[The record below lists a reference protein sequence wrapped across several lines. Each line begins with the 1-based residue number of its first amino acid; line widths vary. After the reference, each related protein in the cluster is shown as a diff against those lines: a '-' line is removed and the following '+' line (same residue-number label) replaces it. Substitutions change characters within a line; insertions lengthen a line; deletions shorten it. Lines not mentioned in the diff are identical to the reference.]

1 MPRRGAARQLTEGNA
16 HPPHRFTIAH
26 RRPITIN
33 SDTLMKKLIAL
44 VALLATA
51 AGLTAA
57 ADKEQFKKE
66 VAAME
71 HEFCAMAQEK
81 GILAAFQHYAA
92 PDVSFIDTDPRQW
105 RGPAAVLQRMG
116 ADRPGVSLKWS
127 PYHTDV
133 SEDGT
138 MGFNYGPYE
147 LRSPGPEGKELVR
160 TGWFLTIWKRQ
171 PDGSW
176 RYVMDTGVP
185 DKPAAPATAPA
196 AEKKT

>member
-1 MPRRGAARQLTEGNA
+1 
-16 HPPHRFTIAH
+16 
-26 RRPITIN
+26 
-33 SDTLMKKLIAL
+33 MKKLIAL
-44 VALLATA
+44 AALLAAT

-57 ADKEQFKKE
+57 VDKEQLKKE
-66 VAAME
+66 IAAME
-71 HEFCAMAQEK
+71 GKFCAMAQEK
-81 GILAAFQHYAA
+81 GILAAFQYYAA

-116 ADRPGVSLKWS
+116 TDRPGVSLQWS
-127 PYHTDV
+127 PYYTDA

-147 LRSPGPEGKELVR
+147 FRAPGPDGKEKLS
-160 TGWFLTIWKRQ
+160 TGWFLTIWKKQ

-185 DKPAAPATAPA
+185 DKPAAAKQPD
-196 AEKKT
+196 ESKKN